1 MKRDF
6 KQFEIK
12 NRKAEHEYFLVE
24 KLQAGIVLSGSEIKS
39 IRDGSA
45 NLSEAYCIIEQ
56 GDLWIKGMHI
66 SEYKQASYQNHEP
79 TRTRKL
85 LVNKKELNKL
95 ERKVSEKGFTLIPY
109 RLYFSET
116 GFLKL
121 EIALAKGK
129 KMYDKRETIKEREN
143 KRELDRLQKQY
154 K

>member
-6 KQFEIK
+6 SQFEIK

-24 KLQAGIVLSGSEIKS
+24 KLQAGIILSGSEIKS
-39 IRDGSA
+39 IREGSA
-45 NLSEAYCIIEQ
+45 NLNEAYCIIEQ
-56 GDLWIKGMHI
+56 GVLWIKGMHI

-79 TRTRKL
+79 TRSRKL
-85 LVNKKELNKL
+85 LVNKSELKKL
-95 ERKVSEKGFTLIPY
+95 ERKVSEKGFTIIPY
-109 RLYFSET
+109 RLYFSDT

-121 EIALAKGK
+121 EIALARGK
-129 KMYDKRETIKEREN
+129 KMYDKRETIKERDN

>member
-45 NLSEAYCIIEQ
+45 NLSEAYCVIEQ

-129 KMYDKRETIKEREN
+129 KMYDKRETIKERDN